1 MAKMS
6 SKNWKFFEYWGM
18 SLTLTPDFISG
29 ETNEKFM
36 FIFNRQEVFHYP
48 MKQISVVR
56 YIEWPSPTKKDL
68 ITIGVLLVIGVAT
81 VVFFVGIVFLLLA
94 WFLVWKKI
102 KKTVAIEIFSGTQ
115 SQILSVPTTAPE
127 KVKQELKAFSN
138 EVLEELTK

>member
-6 SKNWKFFEYWGM
+6 SKNVKFFEYWGM
-18 SLTLTPDFISG
+18 SLNLTPDFISW

-36 FIFNRQEVFHYP
+36 FFFNKQEVFHYP
-48 MKQISVVR
+48 LKQVSVVR

-68 ITIGVLLVIGVAT
+68 IVIGALLVIGIAT
-81 VVFFVGIVFLLLA
+81 VVFFVGIIFLLLA
-94 WFLVWKKI
+94 WFLIWKKV
-102 KKTVAIEIFSGTQ
+102 KKTVAIEIFSGMQ

-127 KVKQELKAFSN
+127 KVKQELKEFSN